1 MSNNVEDFEK
11 KLDFSSDTFQGVLRD
26 ASFVLQRL
34 LGNMVEKGATE
45 GSMNIKLEVDLKEQY
60 ILDYTP
66 EHEKEERLVRKPVFA
81 HKVTSTV
88 QIKDEKKGN
97 LDTEMEL
104 VLDEDTGE
112 YIMAP
117 IVDTEQKTIFD
128 SDYKN
133 MFGGDDETCVN
144 DEDYVDGNAIQ
155 GEEHP
160 ALPGPTDEE
169 EQNTSDEDDGKR
181 GNNKCITGWSR
192 YGNCVCCGKEGV
204 QCCNQCQESCNS
216 RCGWVDN
223 PYVPNEDDEIED
235 ISDEII
241 GKGNDGDDESQPP
254 DDDYG
259 YEKPK
264 E

>member
-1 MSNNVEDFEK
+1 MSNSVEDFEK

-45 GSMNIKLEVDLKEQY
+45 GSMNIKLEVNLKEQY
-60 ILDYTP
+60 IPDYTP

-104 VLDEDTGE
+104 VLDEDSGE

-128 SDYKN
+128 SDYKD

-144 DEDYVDGNAIQ
+144 DENYVDSNVIQ

-160 ALPGPTDEE
+160 ALPGPTDEN
-169 EQNTSDEDDGKR
+169 EQDPSDDVATNENAR
-181 GNNKCITGWSR
+181 GNNKCITGWSK
-192 YGNCVCCGKEGV
+192 YGNCICCGYEGA
-204 QCCNQCQESCNS
+204 QCCNQCEKSCNS
-216 RCGWVDN
+216 RCGWIDN
-223 PYVPNEDDEIED
+223 PYVPEEDDEIED

-241 GKGNDGDDESQPP
+241 GTGNDEESQTP
-254 DDDYG
+254 DDYG
-259 YEKPK
+259 YEEPK